1 MHLFRFLSDDTAAVT
16 VDYTWL
22 TAMII
27 IMGLGLLGSL
37 RAGVLNMSEDTG
49 TVLDAAVVV
58 QIGQMN

>member
-1 MHLFRFLSDDTAAVT
+1 MPLFRCLSVDTAAVT

-27 IMGLGLLGSL
+27 ILGLSIMGSL
-37 RAGVLNMSEDTG
+37 RAGVLDMSEDTG
-49 TVLDAAVVV
+49 TVLDTAEVV